1 MVLSL
6 SSTAVFSFLEYGLPV
21 LASLIALTSSFNVT
35 LAPIYFIHASETCVD
50 VAIGFGSQN
59 LYTAM
64 ITSMLISSQIIDT
77 IGIAYCF
84 LMFAAVSFAG
94 LIYIYF

>member
-6 SSTAVFSFLEYGLPV
+6 SSTTVFSFLEYGLPV